1 MKIKICMLRQVICIC
16 QRVSWDL
23 LLKVVYNLISVSYI
37 LLYFL
42 MEVL

>member
-1 MKIKICMLRQVICIC
+1 MKIKIFILRQVIWIC